1 MSSIRVVLVDDQA
14 LFREGVQVIVSAQ
27 PDMEVVGTASD
38 GSQALAVIA
47 ETRPDVVLMDI
58 RMPVMDGVEATRRLF
73 EDDPDGAPRVIVLT
87 TFNLD
92 LAAATAMRFG
102 ASGFLLKDS
111 TPDFLCGAIRAVHSG
126 ASVIAPADLAE
137 LFAPR
142 AAAPTPAPATYG
154 TLSVRERSIFQ
165 SAARGLSNSEIAEE
179 FYLSLHTV
187 KSHISTILGKLGLR
201 DRVQLVIFAHD
212 HALLE

>member
-1 MSSIRVVLVDDQA
+1 MSRIRVVLVDDQA
-14 LFREGVQVIVSAQ
+14 LFREGVSVIVSAQ
-27 PDMEVVGTASD
+27 LDMEVVGTAGD
-38 GSQALAVIA
+38 GEQALDVIA
-47 ETRPDVVLMDI
+47 ATRPDVVLMDI

-73 EDDPDGAPRVIVLT
+73 ASESDTAPRVIVLT

-111 TPDFLCGAIRAVHSG
+111 TPEFLCAAVRAVHSG

-137 LFAPR
+137 LFSPR
-142 AAAPTPAPATYG
+142 ASAPTPAPATYA
-154 TLSVRERSIFQ
+154 TLSVRERTIFQ
-165 SAARGLSNSEIAEE
+165 SAARGLSNLEIAEE
-179 FYLSLHTV
+179 FYLSAHTV

>member
-1 MSSIRVVLVDDQA
+1 MSAIRVVLVDDQA
-14 LFREGVQVIVSAQ
+14 LFREGVGVIISAQ
-27 PDMEVVGTASD
+27 SDMEVVGTAGD
-38 GSQALAVIA
+38 GAQALTVIEA
-47 ETRPDVVLMDI
+47 TRPDVVLMDI
-58 RMPVMDGVEATRRLF
+58 RMPVMDGVEATRQLF
-73 EDDPDGAPRVIVLT
+73 ERNPDQAPRVIVLT

-111 TPDFLCGAIRAVHSG
+111 TPDFLCAAVRAVHSG
-126 ASVIAPADLAE
+126 SSVIAPADLAE

-142 AAAPTPAPATYG
+142 TAAPTPAPATYE
-154 TLSVRERSIFQ
+154 TLSARERTVFQ

-179 FYLSLHTV
+179 FFLSLHTV